1 MTVPENTPSQAHSLK
16 GDSFVSGSLDDSEI
30 SLLDIVNFL
39 RSAWKKLA
47 IAAIVGAVLGIGSW
61 YILGSYK
68 AELVLNNNGGTDLV
82 GWRAL
87 QKVMPNLASQIIDE
101 SKVPEGQESL
111 YRTLSS
117 PEWWQKNALASYA
130 MTKADTKDLSSTV
143 GLESAGVLIVSIN
156 LTAAGSSRALAIENV
171 RGAKNFLLQ
180 GASYLAIKSMLSAQE
195 SQLINSDAE
204 ISHKINSTQVELGYQ
219 EMRLKSLES
228 LAKRFPNEQKSAGQ
242 VVDPKDSGAKYL
254 PMSTQII
261 AANADINASKE
272 SLERLKDDQGQMKT
286 LRAWVEQVTPLMSS
300 TYDGIALTH
309 QLLEQ
314 EAEIRKTIDP
324 NDYKALAL
332 VDIIRSNL
340 LANNVRFSRS
350 FEMNTAPTVD
360 GKKGMLKSTV
370 VGLAGALPLERS

>member
-1 MTVPENTPSQAHSLK
+1 MSQTNPSTTSQEVSPE
-16 GDSFVSGSLDDSEI
+16 GEI